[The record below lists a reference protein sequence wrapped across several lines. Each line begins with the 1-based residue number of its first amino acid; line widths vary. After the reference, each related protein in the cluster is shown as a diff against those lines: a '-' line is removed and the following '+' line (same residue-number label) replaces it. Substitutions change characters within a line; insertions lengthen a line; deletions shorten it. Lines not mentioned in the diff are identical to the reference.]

1 MQLYCVNIKTSGV
14 NLFYVHFITDKQYK
28 EHDNVVWYLRGM
40 MKTASL
46 NHINHS
52 SGNLKFVNITDGY
65 LTYLNLQL
73 PYKIRKMAVEANHV
87 VDLVT

>member
-1 MQLYCVNIKTSGV
+1 
-14 NLFYVHFITDKQYK
+14 
-28 EHDNVVWYLRGM
+28 M

-73 PYKIRKMAVEANHV
+73 PYKIRKMAVEANAV
-87 VDLVT
+87 VNLIA